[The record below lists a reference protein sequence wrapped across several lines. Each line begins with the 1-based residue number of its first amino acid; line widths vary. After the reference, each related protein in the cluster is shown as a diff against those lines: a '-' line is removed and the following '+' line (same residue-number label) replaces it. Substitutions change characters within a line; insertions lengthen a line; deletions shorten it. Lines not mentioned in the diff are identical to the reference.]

1 MTFLSRRD
9 LLRRAGAGAAASSL
23 GALAGCSGVLPSDD
37 APEPDTALAPDR
49 DPTYRRWVPSPEVP
63 EDGLDFVGYWYLDVR
78 ALRAHEDQLPESLY
92 KRFANVRGGQDA
104 FGIAFEDIEAVINPM
119 PLWTSVVVG
128 SYDAD
133 AVVET
138 LLGTGYE
145 EMGTRGEFTLF
156 EGTLGQRAAVKD
168 GAVIWTHE
176 LYGNDLLEAVIDA
189 HRGEVPRLHEYSDA
203 AAALTE
209 AIGRPDR
216 IQSSVGVDA
225 EERLEITRANGY
237 AQLTDFDGER
247 SHESF
252 VVQFPEAQQAEA
264 LDESVLRD
272 AIGDR
277 LSGDGVDAVRTDGRR
292 IRLDGTTPTAEFG
305 ADVDGTTVPVVTW
318 TVEYDAFASKL
329 TVEHA
334 AGDPVDADRLTLE
347 TDVGDSYDRQFADE
361 YETVGPED
369 SVTLFT
375 DEPLRIR
382 WRSESG
388 TFIRQF
394 DPSDSASPR

>member
-1 MTFLSRRD
+1 MASLSRRR
-9 LLRRAGAGAAASSL
+9 LLRRIGAGAVTASSS
-23 GALAGCSGVLPSDD
+23 ALAGCSGMFSSDD
-37 APEPDTALAPDR
+37 APDPGTALAPDR

-63 EDGLDFVGYWYLDVR
+63 DDGMDFVGYWYLDAR
-78 ALRAHEDQLPESLY
+78 ALAAHEDRLPESLY
-92 KRFANVRGGQDA
+92 RRLAGIRGGQDTL
-104 FGIAFEDIEAVINPM
+104 GIAFEDVEAVINPM

-145 EMGTRGEFTLF
+145 ETGTRGGFALF
-156 EGTLGQRAAVKD
+156 EGALGQRAAVRD
-168 GAVIWTHE
+168 GAVIWVHE
-176 LYGNDLLEAVIDA
+176 LVANDLLEAVIDA
-189 HRGEVPRLHEYSDA
+189 RRGAAPRLHEYSDA

-209 AIGRPDR
+209 AIGRPTQIR
-216 IQSSVGVDA
+216 SSGGVDD

-237 AQLTDFDGER
+237 AGLVDFDGER

-272 AIGDR
+272 AVGDR
-277 LSGDGVDAVRTDGRR
+277 LLGDGVDAVRTDGRR
-292 IRLDGTTPTAEFG
+292 IRLDETTPTAEFG
-305 ADVDGTTVPVVTW
+305 ADVGGPTPPVVTW

-334 AGDPVDADRLTLE
+334 AGDPVDAERLTLQ
-347 TDVGDSYDRQFADE
+347 TGAGDPHDRQFSDAHD
-361 YETVGPED
+361 TVEPGD

-375 DEPLRIR
+375 DDPLRIR
-382 WRSESG
+382 WRSENG
-388 TFIRQF
+388 VFTRRF
-394 DPSDSASPR
+394 DPEE